1 MDIVDR
7 IEVLCRNS
15 ATNITALEKE
25 LGLGHGRIRKWKD
38 HSAQSDSVALI
49 ARKFNVTTD
58 YLILGENWNIPIPEQ
73 FFSSSFTTN
82 RENEL
87 IEGFR
92 ELNEEGQ
99 NEVLK
104 FISERKR
111 LGYIKNHSHGMVQR
125 NEVI

>member
-49 ARKFNVTTD
+49 AQKFNVTPD
-58 YLILGENWNIPIPEQ
+58 YLILGENRNVQIPEQ

-87 IEGFR
+87 IE
-92 ELNEEGQ
+92 
-99 NEVLK
+99 
-104 FISERKR
+104 
-111 LGYIKNHSHGMVQR
+111 
-125 NEVI
+125 